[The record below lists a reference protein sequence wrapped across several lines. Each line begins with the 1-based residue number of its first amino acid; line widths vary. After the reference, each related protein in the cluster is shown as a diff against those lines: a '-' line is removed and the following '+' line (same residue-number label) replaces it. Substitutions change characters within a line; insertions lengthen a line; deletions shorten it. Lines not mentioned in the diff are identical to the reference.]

1 MRAAFLSDFDS
12 SVVFFDAIVCLGA
25 VIRGGTPHFE
35 YVARGCVDGVMS
47 VSLSAGVPVAF
58 GVLTVDN
65 QAQWPGA
72 ISRLEAS
79 DFYLNG
85 KPLADSYV
93 DFVKSDWDARG
104 VVWHRLRPQTLQPGD
119 LIRLGEAVELVF
131 ELPVAEAIE
140 TVVEAQ
146 PGAYPAVP
154 QPLAEAPVPMPAA
167 PQPVSQPPL
176 PMPSEA
182 WAAAPTPARKKSK
195 TGLIIGIGCL
205 VLLCLCVL
213 AGVAIY
219 LIFFPA
225 EVSSITW

>member
-1 MRAAFLSDFDS
+1 MISYQLKMKAGPTPGKILQLAKPELFIGRDISND
-12 SVVFFDAIVCLGA
+12 VVIADA
-25 VIRGGTPHFE
+25 
-35 YVARGCVDGVMS
+35 D
-47 VSLSAGVPVAF
+47 
-58 GVLTVDN
+58 
-65 QAQWPGA
+65 
-72 ISRLEAS
+72 ISRKHARLVLQGEGYLLEDLGS
-79 DFYLNG
+79 TNGTFLNG
-85 KPLADSYV
+85 E
-93 DFVKSDWDARG
+93 
-104 VVWHRLRPQTLQPGD
+104 RLTAPQTLQPGD

-131 ELPVAEAIE
+131 ELPVEEALE

-154 QPLAEAPVPMPAA
+154 QPPLPQPAAPQPPLPMPAA

-182 WAAAPTPARKKSK
+182 WAAAPTPERKKSK

>member
-1 MRAAFLSDFDS
+1 MISYQLKMNAGPTPGKILQLAKPELFIGRDISND
-12 SVVFFDAIVCLGA
+12 VVIADA
-25 VIRGGTPHFE
+25 
-35 YVARGCVDGVMS
+35 D
-47 VSLSAGVPVAF
+47 
-58 GVLTVDN
+58 
-65 QAQWPGA
+65 
-72 ISRLEAS
+72 ISRKHARLVLQGEGYLLEDLGS
-79 DFYLNG
+79 TNGTFLNG
-85 KPLADSYV
+85 E
-93 DFVKSDWDARG
+93 
-104 VVWHRLRPQTLQPGD
+104 RLTAPQTLQPGD

-146 PGAYPAVP
+146 PGAYPAGP
-154 QPLAEAPVPMPAA
+154 QPPLPQPAAPQPPLPMPAA
-167 PQPVSQPPL
+167 PQPVVQPPL
-176 PMPSEA
+176 PAET